1 MLSKGLYSASRAPR
15 HGCTA
20 EEVEFTR
27 ESVPAPLAN
36 RPAQTGVYRQADELL
51 TRLFAERGVWSMT
64 ALCARTSQNLLYAV
78 RRLVAGH
85 AYRFVTG
92 PWRRL
97 WVRRGLDPRTDP
109 STRCMQM
116 IEFRMPTQWCACSP
130 NPSTCAA
137 AGVRLRPAIPTVSV
151 IA

>member
-1 MLSKGLYSASRAPR
+1 M
-15 HGCTA
+15 
-20 EEVEFTR
+20 EFTR

-51 TRLFAERGVWSMT
+51 TRLFKERGVWSMT
-64 ALCARTSQNLLYAV
+64 ALCARTSQSLLYAV

-97 WVRRGLDPRTDP
+97 WVRRGLDPRADA

-116 IEFRMPTQWCACSP
+116 IEFRMPSQWCAYLP
-130 NPSTCAA
+130 APAPITA
-137 AGVRLRPAIPTVSV
+137 AGFRVRLGLAIPFQW
-151 IA
+151 